1 MAKRMQFSVVGLPHY
16 TIWHLYEP
24 SVEDMKHMEEM
35 EKERK
40 EKERKE
46 KAEKERL
53 AKINEQFENPSG
65 QWDQDK
71 SDIRDMAKKE
81 YVDKDSNKAGKKST
95 LERKP
100 KGPTKE
106 QVDADESKK

>member
-1 MAKRMQFSVVGLPHY
+1 
-16 TIWHLYEP
+16 
-24 SVEDMKHMEEM
+24 MKHMEEM

-40 EKERKE
+40 EKEKKE

-65 QWDQDK
+65 QWDKDK
-71 SDIRDMAKKE
+71 SDIRDMAKEE
-81 YVDKDSNKAGKKST
+81 YAEREKKPALQRLSP
-95 LERKP
+95 ERKP

-106 QVDADESKK
+106 QADADESKK

>member
-46 KAEKERL
+46 KAEKERI

-81 YVDKDSNKAGKKST
+81 SSSGG
-95 LERKP
+95 EREGRKP
-100 KGPTKE
+100 KGSAVGIKKE
-106 QVDADESKK
+106 DVVDEAGQRK